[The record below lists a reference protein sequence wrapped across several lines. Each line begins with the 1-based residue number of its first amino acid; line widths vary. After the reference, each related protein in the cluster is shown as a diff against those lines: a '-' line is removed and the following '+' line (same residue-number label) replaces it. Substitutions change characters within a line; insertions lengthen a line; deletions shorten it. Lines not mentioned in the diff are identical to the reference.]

1 MYQTVYAACDTYLER
16 SIKSSER
23 EIRGQAETFVIRSPD
38 IRIPPDF
45 KNFLNNGTNKERLLE
60 LTEDVWKGEA
70 AALGNQVVYFARQCT
85 CVRLTSQRVETIDEL
100 PTNHEEAD
108 TKICY
113 LLHHAVES
121 NNNEETVCVVRSS
134 SGDIDIPVILLANE
148 MPNLLVYVDNGAG
161 KNRKV
166 MDLSSCSLSKDQT
179 KALLGMHVFTGN
191 DYVSSFLWKGK
202 QVCWKLIKDSAEFL
216 QIFGE
221 LGPQDSVSESTAA
234 GLEKFVYSLYCE
246 KRLSSVNRVQKI
258 IFWRSYSR
266 DNKVIDLSLLP
277 PCQTS
282 LERHI
287 RRANYVARIWRQA
300 SHPMMNIQDPQFHGW
315 NEDLSTDWISLPYP

>member
-1 MYQTVYAACDTYLER
+1 M
-16 SIKSSER
+16 
-23 EIRGQAETFVIRSPD
+23 
-38 IRIPPDF
+38 
-45 KNFLNNGTNKERLLE
+45 LE
-60 LTEDVWKGEA
+60 LIEDVWKGEA
-70 AALGNQVVYFARQCT
+70 AALGNRLVYFARQCS
-85 CVRLTSQRVETIDEL
+85 CVRLTSQRVETIEEL
-100 PTNHEEAD
+100 QTNHEEAD
-108 TKICY
+108 TKTCY
-113 LLHHAVES
+113 VLHHAVQS
-121 NNNEETVCVVRSS
+121 NDNEETVCVVRSS

-166 MDLSSCSLSKDQT
+166 IDLSSCSLSKDQK
-179 KALLGMHVFTGN
+179 KALLGMHAFTGN
-191 DYVSSFLWKGK
+191 DYVSSFLRKGK

-221 LGPQDSVSESTAA
+221 LGSQDSVSESTAA
-234 GLEKFVYSLYCE
+234 GLEKFVCSLYGE
-246 KRLSSVNRVQKI
+246 KRLSSVNRVRKI

-277 PCQTS
+277 PCQTN

-315 NEDLSTDWISLPYP
+315 NEDLSTDWISVPYPEDISELLLANDEEMTASESESSDDDTDDDDTSDFE